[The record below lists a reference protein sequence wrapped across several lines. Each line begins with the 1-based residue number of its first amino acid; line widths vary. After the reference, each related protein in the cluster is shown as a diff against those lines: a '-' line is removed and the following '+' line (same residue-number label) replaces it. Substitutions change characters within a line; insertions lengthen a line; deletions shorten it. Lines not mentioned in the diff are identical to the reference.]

1 MGFRPPGADGL
12 PQSAVNS
19 ARRSFHNF
27 P

>member
-19 ARRSFHNF
+19 ARSSFHNC